1 MKNRILKNWTIIR
14 VLYVVIGGY
23 TAFSAFIDNQ
33 WAFVLI
39 GALFG
44 TMGIFGL
51 GCAGGNCPTNFKPTN
66 PEEENKNKETIEVQY
81 EEIK

>member
-14 VLYVVIGGY
+14 VLYVAIGGY
-23 TAFSAFIDNQ
+23 TAVSAFMDGQ
-33 WAFVLI
+33 WAFVVM

-44 TMGIFGL
+44 AMGIFGL
-51 GCAGGNCPTNFKPTN
+51 GCAGGNCQTNFDSKDS
-66 PEEENKNKETIEVQY
+66 EENSNKETIEVQY